1 MDLISILTLFFAFL
15 LGYNMHRIKTIINN
29 EAMLEQLKEEI
40 KQQSE
45 NVVEVE
51 SERIGDFYHI
61 RKFDTKEFLAQGP
74 TMVAAGEA
82 ALDRLP
88 KDSQIRI
95 VNVIN

>member
-1 MDLISILTLFFAFL
+1 MDLISILSLFFAFL
-15 LGYNMHRIKTIINN
+15 LGYNVHRIKTIVNNQIVLEKIN
-29 EAMLEQLKEEI
+29 EELKEQL
-40 KQQSE
+40 S
-45 NVVEVE
+45 NVIEVE
-51 SERIGDFYHI
+51 SERIGDTYHI
-61 RKFDTKEFLAQGP
+61 RKFDTKEFLAQGS

>member
-15 LGYNMHRIKTIINN
+15 LGYNVHRIKTIINN
-29 EAMLEQLKEEI
+29 EIVLEKLKDEI
-40 KQQSE
+40 ERQSD

-51 SERIGDFYHI
+51 SERIGEMYHI

>member
-1 MDLISILTLFFAFL
+1 MDLISLLSVLFAFW
-15 LGYNMHRIKTIINN
+15 LGYTVHKVKTMVDNQ
-29 EAMLEQLKEEI
+29 QLIDEI
-40 KQQSE
+40 KNNIEE
-45 NVVEVE
+45 NLAKVVEVE
-51 SERIGDFYHI
+51 SERIGEVYHI

-88 KDSQIRI
+88 KDCQIRI